1 MNKQFIFEFN
11 AFSCIV
17 TVYDYIFFIV
27 LKQNFF
33 KIKWW
38 QDGTGG
44 VGTYVEG
51 TKEKNVV
58 DGMMYLRQCEENTVG
73 SSRIWL
79 KVNLFWMN
87 FRN

>member
-1 MNKQFIFEFN
+1 MHFYVLSRFTVTYFLLSWNK
-11 AFSCIV
+11 
-17 TVYDYIFFIV
+17 IFFK
-27 LKQNFF
+27 LNGDK
-33 KIKWW
+33 
-38 QDGTGG
+38 DGAGG
-44 VGTYVEG
+44 VGTYVKG
-51 TKEKNVV
+51 KKEKNVV